1 MREQSD
7 GERCV
12 RFTPIAIADGTA
24 KDLFQD
30 RSWRLAPVK
39 RQDADARNDEV
50 LDEGCICPSNLKCP
64 LERPH
69 GLLGIGCR
77 TSLANRFEER
87 RRIEAVPIHDGSS
100 IATGSVSVLVPGGR
114 FTRVSRCSRAT
125 SSRAGAYGSPA

>member
-1 MREQSD
+1 MRELSD

-30 RSWRLAPVK
+30 RSWRLASVK
-39 RQDADARNDEV
+39 RQNADARNDEV
-50 LDEGCICPSNLKCP
+50 LDEGCICPGNLKCP

-100 IATGSVSVLVPGGR
+100 IATGSVGSAFR
-114 FTRVSRCSRAT
+114 WTRHSRRLLLE
-125 SSRAGAYGSPA
+125 RD